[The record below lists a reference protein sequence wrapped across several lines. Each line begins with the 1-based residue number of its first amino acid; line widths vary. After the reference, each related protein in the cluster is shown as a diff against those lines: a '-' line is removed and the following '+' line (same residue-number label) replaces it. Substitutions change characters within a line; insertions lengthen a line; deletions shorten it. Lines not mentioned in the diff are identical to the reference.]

1 MSFLWVGIEF
11 REVAGAARGE
21 FVREGSTRDFF
32 ESMDHFEHRSRM
44 AGAEVVDIEAGFK
57 PLDGGEVTFGEVYYM
72 DVIAEAGAVFG
83 FVVIAE
89 NVEFGE
95 LAGSN
100 FHDIG
105 HEVVW
110 DAVGVFAEKTGVV
123 ITDRV
128 KVAESDDL
136 ELGVGCCEVF

>member
-1 MSFLWVGIEF
+1 M
-11 REVAGAARGE
+11 RK
-21 FVREGSTRDFF
+21 GSTRDFF
-32 ESMDHFEHRSRM
+32 ESMDHFEDRSRT

-57 PLDGGEVTFGEVYYM
+57 PMNGGEMAFREVYYM
-72 DVIAEAGAVFG
+72 DIIAETGAVFG

-110 DAVGVFAEKTGVV
+110 DAVGVFAEKT
-123 ITDRV
+123 
-128 KVAESDDL
+128 
-136 ELGVGCCEVF
+136 